1 MLSSE
6 TTSPLG
12 TKYKR
17 VLCSRHISLIL
28 SMLLPPLA
36 TSYQSLVT
44 SHQSPKKEKY
54 AMKNKW
60 KLIFL
65 FVLMAIS
72 LYRANL
78 TDDLFTQGTAL
89 FVTILFVISAWH
101 CWKK

>member
-1 MLSSE
+1 
-6 TTSPLG
+6 
-12 TKYKR
+12 
-17 VLCSRHISLIL
+17 
-28 SMLLPPLA
+28 
-36 TSYQSLVT
+36 
-44 SHQSPKKEKY
+44 
-54 AMKNKW
+54 MKNKW

-101 CWKK
+101 CFKSSEK

>member
-1 MLSSE
+1 MLSIE
-6 TTSPLG
+6 TISPVDA
-12 TKYKR
+12 KYKR
-17 VLCSRHISLIL
+17 GLCSRNISLIL
-28 SMLLPPLA
+28 SMILPP
-36 TSYQSLVT
+36 SYESPVT
-44 SHQSPKKEKY
+44 QKGKH

-101 CWKK
+101 CWKRQ